1 VTRAL
6 SVITHNWPLKVA
18 AVVLASLLYVGL
30 VLAQNSKEWRIPV
43 PIDVRNQPAQAV
55 VVGGVQ
61 YVTSIRYFAP
71 ADVAGRITGDVFKA
85 WIDLSSSTPD
95 ASNDVI
101 VRVNVISPDPQ
112 VQVLDWSPRQ
122 VSVHLD
128 PLTSS
133 KVPVQVDYGT
143 KPEGLEVHPPVVDV
157 SQVTVSGTQSTVRQ
171 VVAAIARVRIDPS
184 GLTVDQQV
192 DLIPVD
198 IRGETVGQVKLQP
211 SSVRVQILVGS
222 QLTNKALPI
231 NAIVTGTPATGFQID
246 SVSVDPPTITVEGD
260 ASILQALVK
269 IDTLPLSISGA
280 RADVSGAVGVVL
292 PTGVDVLGLSTV
304 HITVNISA
312 IQATRTFS
320 VGVVLSGA
328 ASDRTYALSTDQ
340 VLLTL
345 GGTASALGGLRGDA
359 LVVTADVDGLGPG
372 AHELTLKTSLP
383 AGITLV
389 ATNPPKVT
397 VTITMT
403 PTPSPPP
410 TPSPSP
416 AP

>member
-1 VTRAL
+1 MTRLL

-18 AVVLASLLYVGL
+18 AVLLASLLYAGL
-30 VLAQNSKEWRIPV
+30 VLSTNSKEWRGPV
-43 PIDVRNQPAQAV
+43 PVEVRNQPGTAV

-61 YVTSIRYFAP
+61 YVTSIHYFAP
-71 ADVAGRITGDVFKA
+71 ADVASRVGSDAFKA

-122 VSVHLD
+122 ISIHLD
-128 PLTSS
+128 PRTSS
-133 KVPVQVDYGT
+133 TVPVQVDYGT
-143 KPEGLEVHPPVVDV
+143 KPEGLDVHPPVVDA
-157 SQVTVSGTQSTVRQ
+157 SQVTVSGTQSTVSQ
-171 VVAAIARVRIDPS
+171 VVAALARVRIDPS
-184 GLTVDQQV
+184 GLSVDQHV

-198 IRGETVGQVKLQP
+198 IRGETVGQVKLTP

-222 QLTNKALPI
+222 ELTTKPLPI
-231 NAIVTGTPATGFQID
+231 NAIVTGTPALGFQID
-246 SVSVDPPTITVEGD
+246 SVTVDPPTVTVEGD
-260 ASILQALVK
+260 ASVLQALVK

-280 RADVSGAVGVVL
+280 RADVSGTVGVVL
-292 PTGVDVLGLSTV
+292 PDGVDVLGLSTV
-304 HITVNISA
+304 HITVSISA
-312 IQATRTFS
+312 TQATRTFS

-345 GGTASALGGLRGDA
+345 GGTAAALDNLRGNT
-359 LVVTADVDGLGPG
+359 LVVTADVNGLGPG
-372 AHELTLKTSLP
+372 VHDLTLKTSLP
-383 AGITLV
+383 AGITMV
-389 ATNPPKVT
+389 AVNPPKVNVT
-397 VTITMT
+397 VTMT